1 MAKPIGLQLYSVRD
15 AAQQDFPG
23 TLRRVAEMGY
33 KGVEFAGLNGHD
45 PREIKKIVDD
55 LGLTVTSSHT
65 GLPTAE
71 NISRMADT
79 ELALGNKRVVVA
91 GLGTD
96 AFKTLD
102 ACRESVKKLN
112 TAVELL
118 KPYGL
123 SLGMHNHAYEFNK
136 LGERRVYDIVMSDVP
151 EMFSQLDTYW
161 VVVAGLDPKAVLH
174 EYAGRIPLLHIKDGM
189 VNPPSPMTAVGSG
202 VLPISE
208 IINAADP
215 DVVDWLIVEL
225 DAYDGDMMKAVEQSC
240 NYLVSNGLA
249 LGNK

>member
-15 AAQQDFPG
+15 AAKEDFPG

-33 KGVEFAGLNGHD
+33 KGVEFAGLHGHD
-45 PREIKKIVDD
+45 PREIRKIVDD

-96 AFKTLD
+96 ALKTLD
-102 ACRESVKKLN
+102 ACRESAEKLN

-123 SLGMHNHAYEFNK
+123 SLGMHNHAYEFDK
-136 LGERRVYDIVMSDVP
+136 VGKRYAYDVIMADVP
-151 EMFSQLDTYW
+151 EMFSQLDVYW
-161 VVVAGLDPKAVLH
+161 VVVAGLDPKAILG
-174 EYAGRIPLLHIKDGM
+174 EYAERIPLLHVKDGM
-189 VNPPSPMTAVGSG
+189 VNPPSPMTAIGSG
-202 VLPISE
+202 SLPVPE

-215 DVVDWLIVEL
+215 NTVEWLIVEL
-225 DAYDGDMMKAVEQSC
+225 DECNCNMMEAVEKSC